1 MRTTALAVTA
11 AMISSAASADMIT
24 VTQTANVSGSITGFS
39 FNDTELT
46 ITAIGD
52 TDDRMNIGGVFVLL
66 HSSVTLSLDGVGT
79 FDVLDDTFTF
89 VNNGVQRAGFGFTET
104 MGLDGLDLL
113 DTGPDAAFG
122 SWDMLSSIGPV
133 TTSDG
138 ILTQW
143 DVIGGL
149 NLTVGELYIDDA
161 DPVSNTFTAE
171 VVPTPGTLAGLGF
184 GGFFAAR
191 RRR

>member
-1 MRTTALAVTA
+1 MRTAALVITA
-11 AMISSAASADMIT
+11 ATLTAAANADMIT

-52 TDDRMNIGGVFVLL
+52 TDDRMDIGGVFVIL
-66 HSSVTLSLDGVGT
+66 HSSVTVSLDGVGT
-79 FDVLDDTFTF
+79 FGVLDDTVSF
-89 VNNGVQRAGFGFTET
+89 VNNSTMAAGFSFTDS
-104 MGLDGLDLL
+104 MGLGALDLL
-113 DTGPDAAFG
+113 DTGADAAFG
-122 SWDMLSSIGPV
+122 SWDMLSSIGPI

-143 DVIGGL
+143 DTIGGL
-149 NLTVGELYIDDA
+149 NTTVGELFIDSA

-171 VVPTPGTLAGLGF
+171 VVPAPGAVAFLGLG
-184 GGFFAAR
+184 GLTATR